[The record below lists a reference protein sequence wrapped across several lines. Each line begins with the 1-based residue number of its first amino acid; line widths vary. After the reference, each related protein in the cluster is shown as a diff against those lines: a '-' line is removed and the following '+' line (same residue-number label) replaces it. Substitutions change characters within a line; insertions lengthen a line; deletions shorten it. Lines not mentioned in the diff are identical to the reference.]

1 MVINQSINQSVD
13 QSINQS
19 INQSVNQS
27 INQSIDQ
34 SINQKTLCGSFT
46 PKMSS
51 VILPTVC
58 HAIHMMLVLGICY
71 WINLQS
77 PSLNF
82 SSFSSLACLILYC
95 CCKEKFCLAHSWDS
109 RAKRREYEGND
120 RQLKKPLIVKQ
131 FTPVNSKGNVWRTVW
146 GIYILIS
153 GYKG

>member
-1 MVINQSINQSVD
+1 MVINQSINQSID
-13 QSINQS
+13 QSIN
-19 INQSVNQS
+19 
-27 INQSIDQ
+27 Q

-82 SSFSSLACLILYC
+82 LPSHHLPA
-95 CCKEKFCLAHSWDS
+95 
-109 RAKRREYEGND
+109 
-120 RQLKKPLIVKQ
+120 
-131 FTPVNSKGNVWRTVW
+131 
-146 GIYILIS
+146 
-153 GYKG
+153 

>member
-1 MVINQSINQSVD
+1 M
-13 QSINQS
+13 
-19 INQSVNQS
+19 
-27 INQSIDQ
+27 
-34 SINQKTLCGSFT
+34 NQKTPFGSFT

-58 HAIHMMLVLGICY
+58 HAILMMLVLGICY

-95 CCKEKFCLAHSWDS
+95 CCKEKFCLGHSWDS
-109 RAKRREYEGND
+109 RAKGRENKGND
-120 RQLKKPLIVKQ
+120 RQLKKPLIVKR
-131 FTPVNSKGNVWRTVW
+131 FTPVNAKGNVWRTVW
-146 GIYILIS
+146 GIYLLIS